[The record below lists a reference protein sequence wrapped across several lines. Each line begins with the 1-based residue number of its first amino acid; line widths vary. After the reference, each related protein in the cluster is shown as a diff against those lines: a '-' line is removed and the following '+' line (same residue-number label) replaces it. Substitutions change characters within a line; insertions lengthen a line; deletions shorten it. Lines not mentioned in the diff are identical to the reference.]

1 MGRPMAIK
9 EQIPLGL
16 GIGAIVATML
26 FGTCRTERT
35 MERQYNSL
43 AQQMQQGFAEI
54 HRRVDDTNQRIDDT
68 NERIG
73 DTNERIGDTNERIDD
88 THRRL
93 DNLQT
98 QIGEIRDDVRELRSI
113 HLGTADAGP
122 GVD

>member
-1 MGRPMAIK
+1 MAIK

-43 AQQMQQGFAEI
+43 AQQMQQGFGEI
-54 HRRVDDTNQRIDDT
+54 HRRIDDTNQRIDDT
-68 NERIG
+68 NQRIG
-73 DTNERIGDTNERIDD
+73 D

-98 QIGEIRDDVRELRSI
+98 QMGEIRDDVRELRSI
-113 HLGTADAGP
+113 HLGTADGGP
-122 GVD
+122 SVD

>member
-43 AQQMQQGFAEI
+43 AQQMQQGFTEI
-54 HRRVDDTNQRIDDT
+54 HRRIDDTNQRIDDT
-68 NERIG
+68 NQRIG
-73 DTNERIGDTNERIDD
+73 DTNQRIDD

-98 QIGEIRDDVRELRSI
+98 QMGEIRDDVRELRSI